1 MFSKKILATV
11 VALTA
16 VLPTFAGD
24 DFGLWTAVNAEKD
37 FGKRITLDAGVSFR
51 ADDNVTRAARW
62 DAGLGISVKATK
74 FLKLGAGY
82 SFIVDHS
89 NWEYK
94 ENYNKEGKRNGWN
107 VDHPYWRNKHRAYF
121 EVQGSHKFG
130 RFKFSL
136 RERYQYTHYVGTKTN
151 RDQYRDALQ
160 PGYTGPTYTTDG
172 INGEEYMELRNTTD
186 EKPTKNK
193 HLLRSRLKVEYNIK
207 KCPVTPFVSYEVY
220 NDFSNAFKVDKHRYS
235 AGGEWKIKKKHS
247 ISLAYL
253 YQHGAGDDDGGNTHA
268 IDLSFK
274 FSL

>member
-1 MFSKKILATV
+1 MFSKKLLATV
-11 VALTA
+11 ALLA
-16 VLPTFAGD
+16 AALPTFAGD
-24 DFGLWTAVNAEKD
+24 DFGIWTAVNVEKD
-37 FGKRITLDAGVSFR
+37 FGKRISLDAGISFR
-51 ADDNVTRAARW
+51 ADDNASRAARW
-62 DAGLGISVKATK
+62 DAGFGVSVKATK

-82 SFIVDHS
+82 NFITDQS

-94 ENYNKEGKRNGWN
+94 ENYNKEGKRKGWN

-121 EVQGSHKFG
+121 ELQGSHKFG

-136 RERYQYTHYVGTKTN
+136 RERYQYTHYVGTETT
-151 RDQYRDALQ
+151 RDKYRDIVS
-160 PGYTGPTYTTDG
+160 PGFEGAQYGGYAYDETS
-172 INGEEYMELRNTTD
+172 ID

-207 KCPVTPFVSYEVY
+207 KCPITPFVSYEIY
-220 NDFSNAFKVDKHRYS
+220 NDFSEAFKADKHRYS

-268 IDLSFK
+268 IDISYK